1 MLLMRVDAAVL
12 AHLRRALAAHVS
24 WCRRNAV
31 TVPADVLAL
40 LAELDD
46 DGGRSRPD
54 GGEVVPLTV
63 SYGEA
68 ATRLGVSRRTVG
80 RMVAT
85 GRLARLGR
93 RIVAA
98 SVEGAGG
105 RPGRNGGARG
115 G

>member
-1 MLLMRVDAAVL
+1 MLRVDGQVL

-24 WCRRNAV
+24 WCRVNAV
-31 TVPADVLAL
+31 TVPAAVVEL

-46 DGGRSRPD
+46 DGGHSATAS
-54 GGEVVPLTV
+54 GEVVPLTV

-68 ATRLGVSRRTVG
+68 AARLGVSRRTVG
-80 RMVAT
+80 RWVAT

-98 SVEGAGG
+98 SVEG
-105 RPGRNGGARG
+105 
-115 G
+115 